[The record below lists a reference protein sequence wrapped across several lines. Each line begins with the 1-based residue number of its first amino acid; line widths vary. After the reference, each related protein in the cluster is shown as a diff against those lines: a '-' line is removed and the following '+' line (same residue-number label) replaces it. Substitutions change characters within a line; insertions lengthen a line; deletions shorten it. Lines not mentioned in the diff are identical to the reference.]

1 MKFQMQKSPCKSIGL
16 RLEIISMRILFILII
31 ALCSQNIIEAQ
42 QTFEHDTV
50 EFSSLVVPL
59 KIKETGRSVT
69 VLTKEEIAKIS
80 ATSIDEILQTISGI
94 EVQSRGGFG
103 VQADILMRG
112 STFTQV
118 LILIDGMKL
127 NDPLTSHFNG
137 NIPVSLAEI
146 EKIEVLRGAASTMY
160 GSDAVGGVIN
170 IITKTFSKNSNK
182 DDHTASVSF
191 GSNKSVATDWGFHQS
206 NGKLRIGGGVSLEK
220 SDGEYFE
227 ERILDQTTLEAY
239 NTFFDNKRL
248 GFSLAYD
255 LSEEYKLRFRS
266 SYDNRDF
273 GARYF
278 YTSSVLD
285 KGTEE
290 VSTWWNRMQ
299 ISKVGEKSSSD
310 FNVAYKYTTDEFVFS
325 PDFPSTNNHTTQ
337 FLNFT
342 YNNIYIVNDNF
353 SFAGGMQF
361 DNRQIKSN
369 DRGNHSDLHHG
380 LYLMGNF
387 NKEALNINL
396 SLRGDY
402 DENFEF
408 ELTPGFNISYVKS
421 RFIFRASAGRSIRAA
436 DYTERYVSNNLSNLT
451 PGRNLGNPE
460 LLAERSWSQE
470 IGVDVQI
477 SNKLSFSTTGYLRQS
492 DNLIDYVSTNENEIG
507 SVSDIGTLQADAD
520 YFFAKNI
527 TSVNTSGIEAFANY
541 NSNISDN
548 TFLSIDVGYNYTK
561 TTNDEDIISVYIS
574 SHARQLFTLSSYL
587 KYRRLTIGFN
597 GLYKERNERIA
608 NTINSN
614 LSPNYFVIHS
624 RIGLDL
630 GQGLSASID
639 IRNLLD
645 ESYAN
650 ILGAEMPGRWF
661 MAGMNWRM

>member
-1 MKFQMQKSPCKSIGL
+1 
-16 RLEIISMRILFILII
+16 MRILIILLL
-31 ALCSQNIIEAQ
+31 ALSCQSFVQAQ

-50 EFSSLVVPL
+50 EFNSLVVPL
-59 KIKETGRSVT
+59 QIKETGRSVSII
-69 VLTKEEIAKIS
+69 TKEDIAKIS
-80 ATSIDEILQTISGI
+80 ATSIDEVLQTISGV
-94 EVQSRGGFG
+94 EVQNRGGFG

-170 IITKTFSKNSNK
+170 IVTKTFSKKSSA
-182 DDHTASVSF
+182 DDRTGSISL
-191 GSNKSVATDWGFHQS
+191 GSNKSIATDWGFHQS
-206 NGKLRIGGGVSLEK
+206 NGKLKIGGGVSLEK
-220 SDGEYFE
+220 SDGEYFSE
-227 ERILDQTTLEAY
+227 QIVDQTTLEAY
-239 NTFFDNKRL
+239 STYFDNKRV

-255 LSEEYKLRFRS
+255 INEEYKLRFRS
-266 SYDNRDF
+266 SYDNRNF
-273 GARYF
+273 AARYF
-278 YTSSVLD
+278 YTSSVFD
-285 KGTEE
+285 KATEE

-299 ISKVGEKSSSD
+299 ISKVGKKSSSD
-310 FNVAYKYTTDEFVFS
+310 FNVAYKYTTDEFIFS

-342 YNNIYIVNDNF
+342 YNNTYIVSDQF

-361 DNRQIKSN
+361 DNRQIASN
-369 DRGNHSDLHHG
+369 DRGDHSDLHHG

-436 DYTERYVSNNLSNLT
+436 DYTERYVSNNLVDLT
-451 PGRNLGNPE
+451 PGRSLGNPE

-470 IGVDVQI
+470 VGIDIQI
-477 SNKLSFSTTGYLRQS
+477 TNKLNLSTTGYLRQS
-492 DNLIDYVSTNENEIG
+492 DNLIDYVSTNESEIG
-507 SVSDIGTLQADAD
+507 SISEIGSLQSGAD

-527 TSVNTSGIEAFANY
+527 TSVHTSGIEAFVRWK
-541 NSNISDN
+541 SNLSDN
-548 TFLSIDVGYNYTK
+548 STLNINAGYNYTK
-561 TTNDEDIISVYIS
+561 TSNDEDVISVYIS
-574 SHARQLFTLSSYL
+574 SHAKQLFTFSSHL
-587 KYRRLTIGFN
+587 NTGRLTIGFN

-608 NTINSN
+608 STINSN
-614 LSPNYFVIHS
+614 LSPNYFVLHS

-630 GQGLSASID
+630 GQGLSANLD
-639 IRNLLD
+639 VRNLLD
-645 ESYAN
+645 ENYAN
-650 ILGAEMPGRWF
+650 ILGAQMPGRWI